1 MLECTASSVAAAA
14 TQGFAAVAPRSVV
27 RPRAALVGVRK
38 C

>member
-1 MLECTASSVAAAA
+1 MLECTASSVAAA

-27 RPRAALVGVRK
+27 RPRAALVGARK